1 MTATGHAAA
10 AQQEGTQCVS
20 AMQGLQR
27 SSRLLS
33 ALLQAQ
39 RVPRAG
45 VTSKPPEHP
54 VSPAV
59 SSWCGA
65 VRNNKGIG
73 EREVARV
80 MDQNFSWEDKA
91 RFVCLGKKVAVVPQQ
106 YRAAPCPVTPLTTN
120 SLGTHSHSSSPQGQG
135 ELLSVQG
142 WVLAPFLPSAVG
154 ITPHHPNS
162 SCRSPPG
169 PGERS
174 LEEGILCQK
183 SWTVLTTSLGLGS
196 LPNLYF
202 QGLLLSGQRAAPQ
215 AWTLLLGE

>member
-1 MTATGHAAA
+1 
-10 AQQEGTQCVS
+10 
-20 AMQGLQR
+20 MQGLQR

-33 ALLQAQ
+33 ALLRAQ
-39 RVPRAG
+39 RVPRAR

-59 SSWCGA
+59 SSWWGA
-65 VRNNKGIG
+65 VRNNKGIW
-73 EREVARV
+73 EREVAGV

-120 SLGTHSHSSSPQGQG
+120 SVGTRSHSSSPQGQG

-154 ITPHHPNS
+154 ITSHPSS
-162 SCRSPPG
+162 SCRGPPG
-169 PGERS
+169 PGERR
-174 LEEGILCQK
+174 LEEGTLCQK
-183 SWTVLTTSLGLGS
+183 SWTVLTPSLGLGS
-196 LPNLYF
+196 LPHLHF
-202 QGLLLSGQRAAPQ
+202 QGLLLSGERAAPQ